1 MESRY
6 GIIDLDALGYNFSA
20 IKHTV
25 GSALIMAIVKAN
37 AYGHGIV
44 ECSLYLQ
51 AQGAN
56 YLGVALI
63 EEAITLRNAG
73 ITLPILV
80 LGGVMVE
87 QVPLFL
93 QYDIEIMASS
103 IDKLLAIDACA
114 SKHGKKAKIHL
125 KIDTGLGRI
134 GVRYKNAEQ
143 FFMTAINLLSIDI
156 IGVASHFATADDQ
169 DLSYMQLQCARFHE
183 VTQFFPLHGL
193 PMPLRHMAN
202 SGAIMQM
209 PESYFDMVRPGIML
223 YGVYPQSWMQSLFF
237 IKPVMSLYARVVYFK
252 VVLQGAGISYG
263 LTWKA
268 EQDSRVITL
277 PIGYGDGYPRALSN
291 KGCVLLHGKK
301 YPLVGNICMDQM
313 MVNIGSDSAYC
324 GDEVVLLGKSGNL
337 QLTINDLV
345 DCYGGSAYEFMVLL
359 NSRIA
364 RRYQLQ
370 AEHLLTPTILYHE
383 KIIQNSTV

>member
-6 GIIDLDALGYNFSA
+6 AVIDLSALGHNFST
-20 IKHTV
+20 IQQKV
-25 GSALIMAIVKAN
+25 GNALIMVIVKAN

-44 ECSLYLQ
+44 ECSQLLQ

-56 YLGVALI
+56 YIGVALI

-80 LGGVMVE
+80 LGGVMIE
-87 QVPLFL
+87 QIPLFL
-93 QYDIEIMASS
+93 HYDIEIMASS

-114 SKHGKKAKIHL
+114 SKHGKKAKVHL

-134 GVRYKNAEQ
+134 GVRHTNAEQ
-143 FFMTAINLLSIDI
+143 FFTIAMSLLAIEVV
-156 IGVASHFATADDQ
+156 GVASHFATADDQ
-169 DLSYMQLQCARFHE
+169 DQEFMKLQCARFHE
-183 VTQFFPLHGL
+183 ATQFFPQHGY

-202 SGAIMQM
+202 SGAIMQL

-223 YGVYPQSWMQSLFF
+223 YGVYPQSWMKSLL
-237 IKPVMSLYARVVYFK
+237 PLEQVMSLYARIVYFK
-252 VVLQGAGISYG
+252 VVQQGAGVSYG
-263 LTWKA
+263 LTWHA
-268 EQDSRVITL
+268 QENTRVVTL

-291 KGCVLLHGKK
+291 KGYVLKNGKK
-301 YPLVGNICMDQM
+301 YCLIGNICMDQM
-313 MVNIGSDSAYC
+313 MVNIGTDEAFC
-324 GDEVVLLGKSGNL
+324 GDEVVLLGRSGDL

-364 RRYQLQ
+364 RRYQVQ
-370 AEHLLTPTILYHE
+370 ADVHVPFS
-383 KIIQNSTV
+383 KKVSMQNFV